1 MARSGRRRRRGL
13 PMNADINVASLVD
26 VAFTLLVIF
35 IIAAP
40 ILQGGIEVQLPK
52 AAAAPITAQEGV
64 IVTVAR
70 DGSLYIGEVKTES
83 MEDFLSIYPQ
93 YVKNQNVRNVF
104 VKGDSDVNY
113 GRVLQVIGALKELD
127 VAEVGLVADPEME
140 RR

>member
-1 MARSGRRRRRGL
+1 MTRSGRRRRGGL
-13 PMNADINVASLVD
+13 PLTADINVASLVD

-70 DGSLYIGEVKTES
+70 DGNLYIGEVKVET

-93 YVKNQNVRNVF
+93 YVKNQNVRSVF
-104 VKGDSDVNY
+104 VKGDREVPY
-113 GRVLQVIGALKELD
+113 GRVLQVIGAMKKLD

-140 RR
+140 T